1 MIEGGEHPASGRLH
15 EQLRNWSEGFRY
27 EIDFWRDWFATKGLS
42 WPDDYAQRFDPE
54 LPLDPTL
61 TALAGSMR
69 RSDVRVLDVGS
80 GPATNVGKSMSGFD
94 VQLRACDPLAHQY
107 ARLWEEFGAFPP
119 VLTEFAVVEELST
132 FFEPSSFDIAH
143 CRNALDHSFDPLR
156 GIVEMLKVVRVGGWV
171 VLRHHPNEAERESYA
186 GFHQYNFEIRDG
198 RFVIWSREE
207 TLEPAKLM
215 PIATEFRCED
225 VGDVLVIIRKTGEF
239 PRAESGAEARQR
251 LQQLYGAVTRLF
263 AGAPSPAPDPA

>member
-1 MIEGGEHPASGRLH
+1 MSDKLH
-15 EQLRNWSEGFRY
+15 NQLRNWSEGFRY

-42 WPDDYAQRFDPE
+42 WPDDYAQRFDTG
-54 LPLDPTL
+54 LPLGPD
-61 TALAGSMR
+61 LAELVKGINRPS
-69 RSDVRVLDVGS
+69 VRILDVGS
-80 GPATNVGKSMSGFD
+80 GPATNVGKTMPGIE
-94 VQLRACDPLAHQY
+94 VLLRACDPLAHQY
-107 ARLWEEFGAFPP
+107 GQLWEEFGAFPP
-119 VLTEFAVVEELST
+119 VRTEFAVVEELSS

-186 GFHQYNFEIRDG
+186 GFHQYNFEIRKG

-207 TLEPAKLM
+207 TLDPANLM

-225 VGDVLVIIRKTGEF
+225 NGDVLVFIRKKGEF
-239 PRAESGAEARQR
+239 PRSELSNEPRQR
-251 LQQLYGAVTRLF
+251 LRDLYGAMIKLF
-263 AGAPSPAPDPA
+263 AAGPSPASN